1 MEYKDEDYVKMLR
14 HVATHL
20 PAYWVIHNEY
30 AGMSPKEMKKYIM
43 EDFHWPE
50 STARACIKDL
60 VGENCGLFLYDK
72 KGKLLMIDQEKLEE
86 FASNMNDL
94 LSWAHPYRE
103 RIKELEDE
111 LQKRKSAYENLKST
125 LERYIKVYGEEIMN
139 V

>member
-1 MEYKDEDYVKMLR
+1 
-14 HVATHL
+14 
-20 PAYWVIHNEY
+20 
-30 AGMSPKEMKKYIM
+30 
-43 EDFHWPE
+43 
-50 STARACIKDL
+50 
-60 VGENCGLFLYDK
+60 
-72 KGKLLMIDQEKLEE
+72 MIDQEKLED

-94 LSWAHPYRE
+94 LSWDRSYRE